1 MPCPI
6 SSPHSH
12 ATSSTT
18 SNSQRRS
25 RRHLSVMVPSAK
37 KVSTG
42 SGGSGTADELLR
54 GVPKDHVETVQ
65 KVVDR
70 ARRAADQWSVEVTD
84 FLEPPAADAA
94 QRAVA
99 KLADVEARAWGGHE
113 RAERVRLALG
123 RSEMLD
129 AEDVTGDADAGGG
142 IVVVLDVKGNFL
154 FDPAD
159 HRDFLGAVLNT
170 GIERSRVVGAVQT
183 TTPA

>member
-1 MPCPI
+1 MLHLISISTYPHGDPPTQNMASIRGAPLRIARWALRNNSNCNRGVVRLPCPI

-54 GVPKDHVETVQ
+54 GVPKDHVATVQ

-84 FLEPPAADAA
+84 FLEPPVG
-94 QRAVA
+94 RC
-99 KLADVEARAWGGHE
+99 KLTSG
-113 RAERVRLALG
+113 
-123 RSEMLD
+123 
-129 AEDVTGDADAGGG
+129 
-142 IVVVLDVKGNFL
+142 
-154 FDPAD
+154 
-159 HRDFLGAVLNT
+159 
-170 GIERSRVVGAVQT
+170 
-183 TTPA
+183 